1 MGVMTRLVRLIKADV
16 HGVMDQMEDRGLLL
30 NQYLRDMEEA
40 LAQKEEDLRHQK
52 AVRERTRT
60 EREDCAEA
68 VAKLESDLDSAV
80 EKGRDDIARFL
91 IKKRGPLVRHRD
103 ALDKYLRKLDGEI
116 GEAEACLVRQQQQ
129 YAEVRLK
136 SREHARRTE
145 EKEWETRFST
155 LMAEKGYETPGEEEI
170 ELELMRRK
178 EKLAERRTP

>member
-40 LAQKEEDLRHQK
+40 LAQKEEDLRHRK

-103 ALDKYLRKLDGEI
+103 ALDKHFRELD
-116 GEAEACLVRQQQQ
+116 R
-129 YAEVRLK
+129 
-136 SREHARRTE
+136 
-145 EKEWETRFST
+145 
-155 LMAEKGYETPGEEEI
+155 
-170 ELELMRRK
+170 
-178 EKLAERRTP
+178 